1 MAIKGGINY
10 GLFQQA
16 MTDWDGIY
24 TDRAARQIDL
34 DIETQNKRQ
43 QVSEQRKMRD
53 LQYAQLQAEQM
64 KKLVVSSES
73 PHKTAQNYAQMMSH
87 NLVDRQAELVNQLE
101 NGQLDS
107 TQFAAESAKI
117 SGQVPQIKGFISQ
130 FDTGLGIYTTGLAQ
144 KSLSE
149 AMPPEDDYLWKAIAD
164 GKGEFVMDDNNIL
177 VYKGKTEN
185 GDDFSF
191 PANKLNQMPM
201 PLLKVNSFEENTL
214 PLAIELAK
222 PVDTQLPNG
231 EWTKRSMG
239 LNDPRFKETIR
250 ASFDTFLANNGGV
263 DGLKSLAADHAGY
276 TRERIDKLLNSGTY
290 EGPDGEEYANQ
301 LEYEMEQD
309 WLASAADQY
318 QNYVTEQ
325 FNGPMYNAQTQ
336 RIQAET
342 NRRNSL
348 LQQQSGRTKG
358 EREAYKSLNY
368 LKKLEP
374 PTDINKLNKWLSN
387 KSSKANWRVVPDK
400 KSGKQYLINGRDEKT
415 AIEITEDMY
424 KDPNRLAQLLA
435 GVVWNVGPQL
445 YEFKY

>member
-10 GLFQQA
+10 GMLDKA
-16 MTDWDGIY
+16 MTDWSGIY
-24 TDRAARQIDL
+24 MDRAARQIDL
-34 DIETQNKRQ
+34 DIEAGYKKRQ
-43 QVSEQRKMRD
+43 EAEQRKMRD
-53 LQYAQLQAEQM
+53 MQYAQLKADQM
-64 KKLVVSSES
+64 NKLVVSSKS
-73 PHKTAQNYAQMMSH
+73 PHKTAQDYAQMMSH
-87 NLVDRQAELVNQLE
+87 HLVDRQASLVDKLE
-101 NGQLDS
+101 AGDIDS

-117 SGQVPQIKGFISQ
+117 SGQVPQIKGFITQ
-130 FDTGLGIYTTGLAQ
+130 FDTGLGIYTSGLAQ
-144 KSLSE
+144 KSLSA
-149 AMPPEDDYLWKAIAD
+149 AMSPQDDSLWKAIAD
-164 GKGEFVMDDNNIL
+164 GAGEFAMDENNIL
-177 VYKGKTEN
+177 VYRGKTEN

-201 PLLKVNSFEENTL
+201 PLLKVDSFEQNTL
-214 PLAIELAK
+214 PIAINLAK

-231 EWTKRSMG
+231 EWVKQSMG

-250 ASFDTFLANNGGV
+250 ASFDTFLAQNGGE
-263 DGLKSLAADHAGY
+263 DGLRSLAADHAGY

-318 QNYVTEQ
+318 QNYVTQQ

-336 RIQAET
+336 RMQAET

-358 EREAYKSLNY
+358 EREAYQALNY
-368 LKKLEP
+368 LKNLAP
-374 PTDINKLNKWLSN
+374 PTDVNNLNKWLSN

-400 KSGKQYLINGRDEKT
+400 NSGKQYLINGRDEKT
-415 AIEITEDMY
+415 AIELTEDVL